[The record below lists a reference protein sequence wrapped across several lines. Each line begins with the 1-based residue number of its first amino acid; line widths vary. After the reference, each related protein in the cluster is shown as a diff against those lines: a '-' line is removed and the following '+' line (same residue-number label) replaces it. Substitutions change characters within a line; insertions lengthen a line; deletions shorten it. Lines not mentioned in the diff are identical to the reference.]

1 MAEKV
6 EVVKEEFP
14 EGYVLYI
21 IRGFRG
27 LGSLSIQTMP
37 SSVGTNV
44 GEGGEFRVRFTRV
57 GVGFTN
63 PPSLS
68 LNLDSSRPRI
78 TTTAAPRLIGVGVNF
93 EGPRGVNLSVNAEA
107 PRIPAIK
114 APQLTPIKV
123 GFNVARRVKFVI
135 DDEFIGKLPI
145 IGVSIKPVVVSF
157 GKPAIVN
164 LQLISDY
171 GHIINH
177 ITPRGAA
184 YEFRTA
190 SVTFA
195 QLRQISLGIINYELP
210 SLGSATANTT
220 ARSESK
226 PPYEEG
232 AGELS
237 VKEIAEV
244 EEVIDRVL
252 FGLGRVVP
260 DRALVIVARRSD
272 GFGYIEFL
280 KRVLREVY
288 RVSIGGLP
296 NPKHV
301 SNIVDLRLLIP
312 IEVGAGG
319 RLFVIDLVSGNLGE
333 LLRDKA
339 EEYTLRR
346 VKDRLRELFS
356 QGFGFL
362 VIYGD
367 DDHVSEFIKGMW
379 VKAIRENTLEYHS
392 TVPSPIEVNPVVD
405 GLDAK
410 SSREFYAVL
419 ASVMWGRVS
428 KPIADYSGFGGF
440 DEFVVWL
447 EDGYWKVLEGALRDF
462 DIRLKVK
469 PSAEGDEHSLES
481 MSHYLTKA
489 AMVNYLTRELTEE
502 FRSKG
507 IEEGDARVKALE
519 CVEAE
524 YQLGNVRFDVYVK
537 PNCSSRLGGLVVEVE
552 TLYGTGTVVHKV
564 LDTVES
570 RVKAGVNRLWV
581 IVPNPQATILLP
593 QLLKLERHVKGRY
606 GEGVEFHTLDITE
619 TEPKPVRLIE
629 AAKILTGE
637 WRRLKG
643 GDG

>member
-1 MAEKV
+1 MAEKI

-27 LGSLSIQTMP
+27 LGILSIRSTP
-37 SSVGTNV
+37 SGVDSGFSSEGRELKVKFAKVSVSFNKPVSINFNINSNISSTPYIKPLRPVPISVVFSNASSVMLMINDKVPSELPSTNAS
-44 GEGGEFRVRFTRV
+44 
-57 GVGFTN
+57 
-63 PPSLS
+63 P
-68 LNLDSSRPRI
+68 RPI
-78 TTTAAPRLIGVGVNF
+78 M
-93 EGPRGVNLSVNAEA
+93 
-107 PRIPAIK
+107 
-114 APQLTPIKV
+114 
-123 GFNVARRVKFVI
+123 
-135 DDEFIGKLPI
+135 
-145 IGVSIKPVVVSF
+145 VSF
-157 GKPAIVN
+157 NKPGTVS
-164 LQLISDY
+164 LQLSDSY
-171 GHIINH
+171 YIPQGVTYNL
-177 ITPRGAA
+177 R
-184 YEFRTA
+184 EV

-195 QLRQISLGIINYELP
+195 QSKQVSLGSINYELP
-210 SLGSATANTT
+210 KLLNLRRDTT
-220 ARSESK
+220 AFTAASSE
-226 PPYEEG
+226 YTY
-232 AGELS
+232 ELS
-237 VKEIAEV
+237 EGEVIEV

-260 DRALVIVARRSD
+260 DRALVIVARRIG

-301 SNIVDLRLLIP
+301 SHSEDLTLLMP

-319 RLFVIDLVSGNLGE
+319 RLFVIDLTSGNLRE
-333 LLRDKA
+333 LLKDYVRLARIK
-339 EEYTLRR
+339 ER

-356 QGFGFL
+356 QGFGFI

-367 DDHVSEFIKGMW
+367 GGEDCDYTSNEYKNIKDSKKENKEDKACVSEFIKGMW
-379 VKAIRENTLEYHS
+379 IKFYGEKILEYHS
-392 TVPSPIEVNPVVD
+392 TVPSPIEVNPVVE
-405 GLDAK
+405 GLDAN
-410 SSREFYAVL
+410 SSREFYTVL

-440 DEFVVWL
+440 NEFVVWL
-447 EDGYWKVLEGALRDF
+447 EDGYWRVLEGALRDF

-489 AMVNYLTRELTEE
+489 TMVNYLIRELTEE

-507 IEEGDARVKALE
+507 IEEDEARVKALE
-519 CVEAE
+519 CVETE

-537 PNCSSRLGGLVVEVE
+537 PNCGSRLDGLVVEVE

-581 IVPNPQATILLP
+581 VVPNPQATILLP
-593 QLLKLERHVKGRY
+593 QLLKLERYVKGRY

-629 AAKILTGE
+629 AAKTLTGE
-637 WRRLKG
+637 WRRLKVG
-643 GDG
+643 GGGGAGEVSSAS

>member
-1 MAEKV
+1 MAEKI

-27 LGSLSIQTMP
+27 LGILSIRSTP
-37 SSVGTNV
+37 SGVDSGFSSEGRELKVKFAKVSVSFNKPVSINFNINSNISSTPYIKPLRPVPISVVFSNASSVMLMINDKVPSELPSTNAS
-44 GEGGEFRVRFTRV
+44 
-57 GVGFTN
+57 
-63 PPSLS
+63 P
-68 LNLDSSRPRI
+68 RPI
-78 TTTAAPRLIGVGVNF
+78 M
-93 EGPRGVNLSVNAEA
+93 
-107 PRIPAIK
+107 
-114 APQLTPIKV
+114 
-123 GFNVARRVKFVI
+123 
-135 DDEFIGKLPI
+135 
-145 IGVSIKPVVVSF
+145 VSF
-157 GKPAIVN
+157 NKPGTVS
-164 LQLISDY
+164 LQLSDSY
-171 GHIINH
+171 YIPQGVTYNL
-177 ITPRGAA
+177 R
-184 YEFRTA
+184 EV

-195 QLRQISLGIINYELP
+195 QSKQVSLGSINYELP
-210 SLGSATANTT
+210 KLLNLRRDTT
-220 ARSESK
+220 AFTAASSE
-226 PPYEEG
+226 YTY
-232 AGELS
+232 ELS
-237 VKEIAEV
+237 EGEVIEV

-260 DRALVIVARRSD
+260 DRALVIVARRIG

-301 SNIVDLRLLIP
+301 SNIVDLKLLIP

-319 RLFVIDLVSGNLGE
+319 RLFVIDLASGNLGE
-333 LLRDKA
+333 SLGDKA

-356 QGFGFL
+356 QGFGFV

-447 EDGYWKVLEGALRDF
+447 EDGYWRALEGALRDF

-489 AMVNYLTRELTEE
+489 FIVNYLIRELTEE
-502 FRSKG
+502 FKRSG
-507 IEEGDARVKALE
+507 LGEGDARVRALD
-519 CVEAE
+519 CVETE

-537 PNCSSRLGGLVVEVE
+537 PNCGSRLGGLVVEVE

-581 IVPNPQATILLP
+581 VVPNPQATILLP
-593 QLLKLERHVKGRY
+593 QLLKLERHVKERH

-643 GDG
+643 GGG